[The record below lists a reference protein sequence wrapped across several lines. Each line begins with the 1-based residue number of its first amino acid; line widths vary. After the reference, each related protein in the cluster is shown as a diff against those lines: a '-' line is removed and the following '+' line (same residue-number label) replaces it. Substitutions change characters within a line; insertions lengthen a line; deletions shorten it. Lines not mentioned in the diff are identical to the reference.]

1 MTTKMDYVHGYSTKE
16 ACRLSDQANTLAELL
31 HYDTRFPARS
41 TVLEAGC
48 GTGAQT
54 IFLAQNSP
62 EAIITAIDISED
74 SLEKAKALAKQE
86 NLSNVTLKKGDI
98 FDLAFAD
105 ESFDHVFVCFV
116 LEHLAEPLEALA
128 RLKRVLKKGGSI
140 TVIEGDHGSYYSY
153 PPSTE
158 ASLAVQCLID
168 VQAHLQGN
176 SLIGRQ
182 LYPLLQ
188 QAGFEEVKVSPRLV
202 YVDASKPGL
211 VEGFTKKTFIAM
223 VEGAKEQALALNLID
238 EKTWD
243 KGIADL
249 YHAAEV
255 DGTFCYTFFKGTGEK
270 KID

>member
-1 MTTKMDYVHGYSTKE
+1 MDYVHGYSAKE
-16 ACRLSDQANTLAELL
+16 AGRLSDQANTLAELL
-31 HYDTRFPARS
+31 HYDTLYPAGN

-48 GTGAQT
+48 GIGAQT
-54 IFLAQNSP
+54 IFLAQSSP
-62 EAIITAIDISED
+62 EALITAIDISEN
-74 SLEKAKALAKQE
+74 SLEQASALIKQK
-86 NLSNVTLKKGDI
+86 NLANVTLKKGDI
-98 FDLAFAD
+98 FDLSFAD

-158 ASLAVQCLID
+158 ASLAVQCLIN
-168 VQAHLQGN
+168 VQAHLKGN

-202 YVDASKPGL
+202 YVDASKPEL

-223 VEGAKEQALALNLID
+223 VEGAREQALALNLID

-249 YHAAEV
+249 YRAAGE
-255 DGTFCYTFFKGTGEK
+255 DGTFCYTFFKGTGK
-270 KID
+270 KEID